1 MHAKDIMSTPAYTV
15 HADGPVAAVVELLER
30 QSITAVPVTD
40 ERGVLV
46 GMVTEGDLLRRQ
58 AGGATAGDLGARQIR
73 EVMSARPVM
82 AWPDADVADLAAAM
96 VKHDAH
102 TVPVVVEER
111 VVGVVSRCD
120 VLRTMLPTDDAAQ
133 REAQHRLDVYADGQ
147 HRWPVHV
154 HDTVAT
160 IDGRFDEDIE
170 RAVAEA
176 LVRTTAGVT
185 AVRVTAPS
193 G

>member
-1 MHAKDIMSTPAYTV
+1 MRAKDIMSAPAYTV
-15 HADGPVAAVVELLER
+15 RADAPVAVVVELLER
-30 QSITAVPVTD
+30 QSITAVPVVN

-46 GMVTEGDLLRRQ
+46 GMVTEGDLLRRE
-58 AGGATAGDLGARQIR
+58 AGGATVGDLGVREAR

-96 VKHDAH
+96 VKHDTH

-111 VVGVVSRCD
+111 VVGVVSRGD
-120 VLRTMLPTDDAAQ
+120 VLRTLLPTDDAAQ
-133 REAQHRLDVYADGQ
+133 REAQHRLDAYADGQ
-147 HRWPVHV
+147 HRWQVHV
-154 HDTVAT
+154 HDTVAS
-160 IDGRFDEDIE
+160 IDGQFDEDTE

-185 AVRVTAPS
+185 AVRVTARS